1 MRITGTFLAFLVA
14 FVVSLPTHA
23 QIFSNKPVGRKNE
36 SLIDSLK
43 NRGYP
48 YALPIWG
55 AKAAAL
61 GFDLPYS
68 AGLGTQFILS
78 EAPLT
83 IENLMLGFNGGEM
96 HDLDGIVRFDKSVAT
111 AQGLS
116 FRPDIWLFP
125 FLNVYAIL
133 GKNQGTTEVGWGLWL
148 PDSAGVDRQ
157 VFRSDSKVEFN
168 ATTFGLGLTPTI
180 GVAGAWLALDMNFTW
195 SDVPQLEDPA
205 FAFVF
210 GPRLGKRIPLKDPQS
225 NLNFWVG
232 GFRLKLNSQTVGSVA
247 LGDVLS
253 TDGLGFNIDAGI
265 DRVAE
270 LDQQVDAWWN
280 SLSPLQQA
288 NPVNEARYN
297 AANAALDRAGA
308 FLDDIDRAVTNISSS
323 TVQYSIDK
331 RQKDMWN
338 FIIGGQFQLNK
349 HWMVRAEYGFLA
361 ARTQF
366 LTGLQYRFG
375 L

>member
-1 MRITGTFLAFLVA
+1 MMRYLITTSILSVITLGL
-14 FVVSLPTHA
+14 HA
-23 QIFSNKPVGRKNE
+23 QVFSNKPVGRKNE
-36 SLIDSLK
+36 ALVDSLK
-43 NRGYP
+43 KAEYP

-55 AKAAAL
+55 EKAAAL

-68 AGLGTQFILS
+68 AGIGTQYIS
-78 EAPLT
+78 SVAPLT
-83 IENLMLGFNGGEM
+83 IDNLMVGFNNGEM
-96 HDLDGIVRFDKSVAT
+96 RNLDGLVRFDRSEAT

-116 FRPDIWLFP
+116 VRPDVWLFP
-125 FLNVYAIL
+125 FLNVYGIL
-133 GKNQGTTEVGWGLWL
+133 GKNQGSTDVGWGLWL
-148 PDSAGVDRQ
+148 PDSSGVDQ
-157 VFRSDSKVEFN
+157 LIFRSDSKVDFN

-210 GPRLGKRIPLKDPQS
+210 GPRLGKRIQLKDPES

-232 GFRLKLNSQTVGSVA
+232 GFRLKLSSETVGSVPLA
-247 LGDVLS
+247 DVVPA
-253 TDGLGFNIDAGI
+253 DEWGANIDAGYQ
-265 DRVAE
+265 RVE
-270 LDQQVDAWWN
+270 EIDQQVDAWWAG
-280 SLSPLQQA
+280 LSPLEQA
-288 NPVNEARYN
+288 NPLNEARYN
-297 AANAALDRAGA
+297 AANAL
-308 FLDDIDRAVTNISSS
+308 IDRASGFLEAADRAANDIANSS
-323 TVQYSIDK
+323 VQYSIQK

-338 FIIGGQFQLNK
+338 FIIGGQYQLNK
-349 HWMVRAEYGFLA
+349 HWMIRAEYGFLA